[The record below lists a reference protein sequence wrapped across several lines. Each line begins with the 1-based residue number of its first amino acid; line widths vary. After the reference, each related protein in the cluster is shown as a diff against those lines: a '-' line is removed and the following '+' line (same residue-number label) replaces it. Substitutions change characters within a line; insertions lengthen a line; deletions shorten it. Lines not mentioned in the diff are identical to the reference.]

1 MAHVPSRKL
10 SNAFEGALAGGGDPA
25 TSPLYVFGPFLKLIV
40 VAGVAQVTFGASI
53 WLVALTVAVVSA
65 MYRLVMHWVTD
76 GSGGSGLTEEEF
88 GPWAVKINAG
98 ITFVEYTLTFLV
110 SIAALVTFIAD
121 RFFVLNE
128 PLLFGLPGRV
138 FVAIAL
144 SVLTGWLVNQ
154 GPKVAART
162 FGPATLAV
170 LLLLW
175 AMNLATIWKL
185 GLDLPSL
192 NLQAFVPP
200 YLNYTLAG
208 YARILALMTGIEVF
222 ANLVAAYEGTPEEK
236 ARKAFGS
243 LLIIMGTTTATMLI
257 TGPAIFKV
265 ADPLDE
271 QVSVFTQ
278 TMDYLLPDPL
288 PYLGTLVGV
297 VVLLSAAAASAQ
309 GIQNLALGL
318 KDRHYIPPVLGQRNK
333 YDVAD
338 KPVWLEVGLVS
349 LAFLL
354 FGTREETYL
363 SIYAAGVFIL
373 LSMTAWAT
381 TKRLWRQVRAAYD
394 LAHALTLVGTIL
406 AAFLTSLATVI
417 IFYERFTEG
426 AWMYFVFIPA
436 LYVFFTYFRN
446 KLGAPS
452 PLKERLGEIEGAMW
466 SLGMASTGGAPP
478 TTPAATSAPARPG
491 ELTETPTSTWQESP
505 RHVHHILVPLDGT
518 EEARR
523 TLPVAA
529 YLARAYK
536 AHITLLSVV
545 PERRILGLRMPMA
558 LNGRARDERQ
568 AYLQAASQE
577 LARHGWQDVAVQ
589 VVQGPVVPTI
599 VAEAER
605 LQVDLFIISSHGRRG
620 VPRWILGSTAGA
632 LLHHSHRPML
642 LVPPGATEQVQRPQ
656 IRQVLVPLDGS
667 PRAERVLAYV
677 RSVGHTFQ
685 ADILLLHIPEIPEEH
700 RYGEVADLVA
710 TLREAAMARG
720 ATYLDRVASLLRAEG
735 LRVRTIVHGY
745 EPGPTICEVAAQ
757 EKVDL
762 IMTTTHGRGGMERV
776 LMGSVAE
783 YLTQNAQSLLF
794 LVPIHGRQPR
804 FVDGNQST

>member
-53 WLVALTVAVVSA
+53 WLVVLTVAVVSA

-88 GPWAVKINAG
+88 GSWAVKINAG

-128 PLLFGLPGRV
+128 PLLLGLPGRV
-138 FVAIAL
+138 FVAIGL

-175 AMNLATIWKL
+175 AMNIATIWKL
-185 GLDLPSL
+185 GLELPSL

-222 ANLVAAYEGTPEEK
+222 ANLVAAYEGSPEEK

-271 QVSVFTQ
+271 KVSVFTQ

-288 PYLGTLVGV
+288 PYVGTLVGV

-309 GIQNLALGL
+309 GIQNLALGM

-338 KPVWLEVGLVS
+338 KPVWLQVGLAS

-354 FGTREETYL
+354 LGTREETYL

-381 TKRLWRQVRAAYD
+381 AKRLWRHVRESYD
-394 LAHALTLVGTIL
+394 LAHGLTLVGTLL

-436 LYVFFTYFRN
+436 LYGFFTYFRS
-446 KLGAPS
+446 KLGPPS

-466 SLGMASTGGAPP
+466 SLGMVPAHAEESQAPTPSLASSSQAEISPASTP
-478 TTPAATSAPARPG
+478 TTISPATIR
-491 ELTETPTSTWQESP
+491 
-505 RHVHHILVPLDGT
+505 HILVPLDGS
-518 EEARR
+518 EEHVERCPSLLTWRARTGLR
-523 TLPVAA
+523 SRCFRSSRNAGSWGCVCP
-529 YLARAYK
+529 
-536 AHITLLSVV
+536 LLSTGV
-545 PERRILGLRMPMA
+545 PAKNGELTLKRPLKIWAVTAGRRLPCTSRK
-558 LNGRARDERQ
+558 GRWSLPSWPKRSVF
-568 AYLQAASQE
+568 ASTC
-577 LARHGWQDVAVQ
+577 LSSVRTAVGGCPAGSSAPP
-589 VVQGPVVPTI
+589 QGPYFTI
-599 VAEAER
+599 ATV
-605 LQVDLFIISSHGRRG
+605 LCSLFRPVRPIRYDGRVSRGCSCPWMGPHGQNRYC
-620 VPRWILGSTAGA
+620 LTCTA
-632 LLHHSHRPML
+632 
-642 LVPPGATEQVQRPQ
+642 
-656 IRQVLVPLDGS
+656 
-667 PRAERVLAYV
+667 
-677 RSVGHTFQ
+677 
-685 ADILLLHIPEIPEEH
+685 
-700 RYGEVADLVA
+700 
-710 TLREAAMARG
+710 
-720 ATYLDRVASLLRAEG
+720 
-735 LRVRTIVHGY
+735 
-745 EPGPTICEVAAQ
+745 
-757 EKVDL
+757 
-762 IMTTTHGRGGMERV
+762 
-776 LMGSVAE
+776 
-783 YLTQNAQSLLF
+783 
-794 LVPIHGRQPR
+794 
-804 FVDGNQST
+804 